1 MSLYKDF
8 VRTKSKDM
16 LVWQGRDWKERN
28 MESDRRKGERKVGT
42 RRRRARMKAEVLK
55 IINEQY

>member
-16 LVWQGRDWKERN
+16 LVWQGRTWKERHL
-28 MESDRRKGERKVGT
+28 ESDRRKGERKIGT
-42 RRRRARMKAEVLK
+42 RRRRARMKVETNKL
-55 IINEQY
+55 INEN

>member
-16 LVWQGRDWKERN
+16 LVWQGRTWKERN
-28 MESDRRKGERKVGT
+28 SESDRRKGERKVGT

-55 IINEQY
+55 IIKEQY

>member
-16 LVWQGRDWKERN
+16 LVWQGRGWKERHL
-28 MESDRRKGERKVGT
+28 ESDRRKGERKIGT
-42 RRRRARMKAEVLK
+42 RRRRARMKVETNKL
-55 IINEQY
+55 INEY

>member
-8 VRTKSKDM
+8 VRTKSKNM
-16 LVWQGRDWKERN
+16 LVWQGRDWKERH

-55 IINEQY
+55 IIKEQY

>member
-16 LVWQGRDWKERN
+16 LVWQGRDWKERHL
-28 MESDRRKGERKVGT
+28 ESDRRKGERKVGT
-42 RRRRARMKAEVLK
+42 RRRRARMKVETNKL
-55 IINEQY
+55 INEN

>member
-16 LVWQGRDWKERN
+16 LVWQCRDWKEHHL
-28 MESDRRKGERKVGT
+28 ESDRRKGERKIGT
-42 RRRRARMKAEVLK
+42 RRRRARMKVETNKL
-55 IINEQY
+55 INEN

>member
-28 MESDRRKGERKVGT
+28 LESDRRKGERKIGT
-42 RRRRARMKAEVLK
+42 RRRRARMKVETNKL
-55 IINEQY
+55 INEN

>member
-16 LVWQGRDWKERN
+16 LVWQGRNWKERN
-28 MESDRRKGERKVGT
+28 LESDRRKGERKVGT
-42 RRRRARMKAEVLK
+42 RRRRARMKTEVLK
-55 IINEQY
+55 IIKEQY